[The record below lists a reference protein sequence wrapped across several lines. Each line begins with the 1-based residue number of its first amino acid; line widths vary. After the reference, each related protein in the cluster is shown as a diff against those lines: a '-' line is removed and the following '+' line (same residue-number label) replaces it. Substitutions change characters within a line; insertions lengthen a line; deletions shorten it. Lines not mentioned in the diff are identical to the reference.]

1 MRTLFIVPL
10 VAMCLLG
17 DARAEKKVDWSQYL
31 ESPAERAKSR
41 RTTPTAEPAPAATT
55 AKKAKPTRGK
65 KATKQRP
72 VAQAKAKRKPARRR

>member
-1 MRTLFIVPL
+1 MRSLFIVPL

-31 ESPAERAKSR
+31 ESPGERTKLR
-41 RTTPTAEPAPAATT
+41 RTTPTAEPTPAAT
-55 AKKAKPTRGK
+55 AKKGKATRG

>member
-1 MRTLFIVPL
+1 MRSLFLVPL
-10 VAMCLLG
+10 VAMCPLG

-31 ESPAERAKSR
+31 ESPAERERTKLR
-41 RTTPTAEPAPAATT
+41 RTTPTAEPKPAATT
-55 AKKAKPTRGK
+55 KKAKVTRG